1 MKGINETGIIKK
13 IKADVARAENLAL
26 AVFEITKDA
35 QVIYK
40 PNKNPRLSVLAIVG
54 PPLLCEEEIYKSLSP
69 EVLGCFK
76 KVLLAEI
83 GVRRG
88 RPYSEANGIGS
99 HRGLPCLPRR
109 RKWFYLTEKQYN
121 LVAPQ
126 VFCWLFDFACRRAN
140 KWKTKDS
147 GRNIPVRKKM
157 YNRRENRWFY
167 TESKE
172 HVLRGTRFSVA
183 PNDRLLAAD
192 ICLIDRLT
200 NVALRRMQ
208 KGGLVRLIDLVLT
221 HLQRKRKIKN
231 WEREVENIFSESK
244 VPFDDKAEAIR
255 SHQDFLPRKYRF
267 KNHND
272 FFWKQIKAIYGRK
285 KEKVKSEDGD
295 IGLRQRCGDIKLI
308 LTQDHK
314 KPEKY
319 LVFEIFPDL
328 GESEFEQKFK

>member
-1 MKGINETGIIKK
+1 MKGINETGIIRK
-13 IKADVARAENLAL
+13 INADVAKAENVAL
-26 AVFEITKDA
+26 AVFEITKDN

-40 PNKNPRLSVLAIVG
+40 SNKNPRLSVLAIVG

-69 EVLGCFK
+69 EVLSCFK

-99 HRGLPCLPRR
+99 HRGLPCFPRR
-109 RKWFYLTEKQYN
+109 RKRFYLTEKQYN

-126 VFCWLFDFACRRAN
+126 VFCWLFDFACRRASD
-140 KWKTKDS
+140 WKTRDS
-147 GRNIPVRKKM
+147 GRYIPVRKKI
-157 YNRRENRWFY
+157 YNRRENRWSY
-167 TESKE
+167 ITTKE
-172 HVLRGTRFSVA
+172 HVLRGTRFSVS
-183 PNDRLLAAD
+183 PKDRLLAVD

-200 NVALRRMQ
+200 NASLRQIR
-208 KGGLVRLIDLVLT
+208 KRGFVRLLDLVLS

-231 WEREVENIFSESK
+231 WEREVENIFHESK
-244 VPFDDKAEAIR
+244 VSFDDKVEAIG
-255 SHQDFLPRKYRF
+255 SHRDFLPKKYRL

-295 IGLRQRCGDIKLI
+295 IGLRQRCGDIRLI
-308 LTQDHK
+308 LTADHK
-314 KPEKY
+314 KLEKY
-319 LVFEIFPDL
+319 LVFEIFPEL
-328 GESEFEQKFK
+328 GEIEFEQEFE